1 MRAVALLRNHSTEF
15 LHMPMWAQ
23 GLSAAEG
30 DDEQRDCPE
39 MEIGISGVLT
49 KKGEMSWIDQFFA
62 LETNFDC

>member
-1 MRAVALLRNHSTEF
+1 
-15 LHMPMWAQ
+15 MPMWAQ